1 MIDPKVPYRPAV
13 RRFALV
19 LSTKSKSA
27 YTWLR
32 NKFSKRLPALRTIRS
47 WHKNSSAN
55 ISSGFSNQSISILTN
70 LANEAKAEGKDL
82 YVSMS
87 FDEVSIRKH
96 IQWVHDEKY
105 FSGTVTYGKRDDDE
119 IPVAN
124 NAIFFLITL
133 IQTGKTMVLGYF
145 LIKTLNTQEKTKL
158 VLDAIDKIN
167 STGAY
172 LISMAFDGLS
182 TNFSVCE
189 SLGASFDI
197 GNIRSFIKNPANGN
211 KIYIV
216 LDPPH
221 MLKLIRNCLAAKS
234 PLKDGKNNSIDWKFF
249 ERLVSVESSLVS
261 HRMTRKHL
269 DFHSN
274 KMNVKLA
281 AQTLSYSVARSMEV
295 LLQNRNSNFLN
306 AGGTITFIK
315 NFNKAFDILNSK
327 HIDSNNL
334 FKRGLNEENAEKI
347 FEFLNYFEIYIKSIK
362 LGGRNILQTDR
373 KTGFLGFLVNINTL
387 KCIYEAFVLTKRIEN
402 IQFYFLGQDSL
413 ESLFSRIRSMFG
425 NNTNPTAQQL
435 MGALRQVLV
444 LDEIKGPET
453 ANCEDQ
459 LDILTISSDPT
470 QNQNNSSNISVNIQN
485 FDEDVASIHNIELNF
500 KDLYT
505 IKLRAGTIER
515 KIRLAI
521 PRCKHEQCV
530 NIFKN
535 NCDKIQGIFH
545 ENGIAQRPT
554 NSTVKI
560 CEIIYKFFIIRG
572 DIYTFN
578 YSQFYRHILDNIPFK
593 DLYTHVNFSH
603 NIKHKSEFILLII
616 DEYVRIHATYAAR
629 IATIGIHSKI
639 IGKTSQKLKHFTGQ

>member
-1 MIDPKVPYRPAV
+1 MPYRPAV